1 LAPGSSPTFLKRQKE
16 RARQEKQQAKQQ
28 RKMERRLEKKTS
40 ALDPQSTTN
49 DLTDA
54 PLITEDGSPSEL
66 HSAIEGTAST
76 TVRNEIERNLE

>member
-1 LAPGSSPTFLKRQKE
+1 MAPGSSPTFLKRQKE

-49 DLTDA
+49 DLIDI
-54 PLITEDGSPSEL
+54 PLTEDGSPTEL
-66 HSAIEGTAST
+66 HPGIEGAPSTAVT
-76 TVRNEIERNLE
+76 NEIERNLE